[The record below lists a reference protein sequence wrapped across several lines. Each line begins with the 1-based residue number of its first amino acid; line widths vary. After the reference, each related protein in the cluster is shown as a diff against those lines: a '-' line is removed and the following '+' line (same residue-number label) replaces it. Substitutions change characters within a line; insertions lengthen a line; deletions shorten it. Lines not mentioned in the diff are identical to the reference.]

1 MVRASTSGPDGH
13 ERRRCSRDDATDQ
26 ALEGRP
32 DVALRSRDTIANDH
46 SALVVDDSSGQLRTP
61 DVDGQV
67 QRIHV
72 VTVAVLTC
80 H

>member
-1 MVRASTSGPDGH
+1 MWAPTSGTDGN
-13 ERRRCSRDDATDQ
+13 ERRRCSRDDAADQ
-26 ALEGRP
+26 AFERRP
-32 DVALRSRDTIANDH
+32 DIALRSRDTIANDH
-46 SALVVDDSSGQLRTP
+46 FALVVDDPSGKLRTP

-67 QRIHV
+67 QRFHV